1 MEAMGLTLI
10 ALMTS
15 SSASTG
21 WAAPGFRQ
29 LGTMSRRGRH
39 EADGCSAYLGLL
51 KWRMCAEGLAGG
63 AKGGDSK
70 SRSQRAAAVAAVA
83 AVAETSSRGMMGML
97 EMRHN

>member
-1 MEAMGLTLI
+1 MGLTPI

-29 LGTMSRRGRH
+29 LGTMSQRGRH

-63 AKGGDSK
+63 AEGGDSK
-70 SRSQRAAAVAAVA
+70 SSGGEDHSQRAAAVAVVA
-83 AVAETSSRGMMGML
+83 KTSSRGMMGML

>member
-29 LGTMSRRGRH
+29 LGTLSRRGRH
-39 EADGCSAYLGLL
+39 EDDGCSAYLGLL
-51 KWRMCAEGLAGG
+51 KWRMCTEGLAGG
-63 AKGGDSK
+63 AEGGDSK
-70 SRSQRAAAVAAVA
+70 SRSQRAAAVA